1 MDPRESKK
9 RQIDSDPTVLMS
21 QTTDI
26 KSNHKG
32 NERFPALSFFFFCC
46 SIKIY
51 WCCSSWLTSACRN
64 ALEQESL
71 ELLRTFVLYP
81 TLTSDLCGCPHP
93 SILGWNQHWQTYMYV
108 IHVLA
113 CSVHGWL
120 LHSIAPGAEVSAK
133 QHVTITDHH
142 LQRKLNWVHDKIS
155 YFECIHASFWSLP
168 ST

>member
-1 MDPRESKK
+1 MRDFLHS
-9 RQIDSDPTVLMS
+9 L
-21 QTTDI
+21 
-26 KSNHKG
+26 
-32 NERFPALSFFFFCC
+32 FFFCC

-113 CSVHGWL
+113 RSVHGWL

-142 LQRKLNWVHDKIS
+142 LQRKLI
-155 YFECIHASFWSLP
+155 ECMIKYLILNVSMLHSGPPRQHNGDSTSFYRKYMILAFNSQARGVCYP
-168 ST
+168 I